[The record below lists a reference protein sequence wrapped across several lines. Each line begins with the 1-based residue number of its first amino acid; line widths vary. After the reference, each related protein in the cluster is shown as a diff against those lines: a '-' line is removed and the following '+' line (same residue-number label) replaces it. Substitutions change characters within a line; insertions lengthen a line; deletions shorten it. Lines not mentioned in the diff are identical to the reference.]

1 MPVSLMTI
9 LLSQGLVMMLLDI
22 VEQPNGHFH
31 LWGTTPEG
39 SSVLARVQDFEPYI
53 YVTAPVQQVR

>member
-1 MPVSLMTI
+1 
-9 LLSQGLVMMLLDI
+9 MMLLDI
-22 VEQPNGHFH
+22 VEQPNGHFY